1 VTPTIEIPTAD
12 GRTQEVPVGTS
23 LPDALPVLPLKDSV
37 PFPEMLT
44 PLAVGQQRSIELVN
58 DVLGGNRMLVMV
70 ASRDGEIENPG
81 PEELYTV
88 GVVGVVARMLKVP
101 DGSLR
106 ILVQGAQRVAL
117 GETVQRDPYL
127 ISRIEPA
134 PDVLDPSPELE
145 ALFRNVQQ
153 TFTQIVEQV
162 PYLPEELQ
170 LAVANVDDP
179 AELAH
184 MIAGSLRIKTEERQ
198 QLLEER
204 DVAKR
209 LRRLSELLAR
219 EAELIS
225 IGTKIQSQVESE
237 IDKGQRE
244 FFLRQQLK
252 AIQEELGE
260 VDEAAAEAADLRERI
275 EAAGLPEHAAKQ
287 AERELARFERLPTQ
301 SAEHGTI
308 RNYLEWLADLPWSKS
323 TEDHIDLRAAREVL
337 DRDHY
342 DIEKVKDRIL
352 EFLAVR
358 KLKPDAPSSIL
369 CFVGP
374 PGVGK
379 TSLGRS
385 IAAAMGR
392 EFERISV
399 GGVRDESEIRGHR
412 RTYVG
417 AMPGT
422 IVRALRDAGSNNP
435 VLMIDEIDKM
445 GADYRGDPSSA
456 MLEVLDPEQNASFR
470 DHYLDLPF
478 DLSNVLF
485 ITTANQLEPIPGP
498 LRDRMETIQL
508 AGYTEEEKVEIAK
521 RYLVP
526 RQIERNGLVKSKI
539 EFTDPALRELIDGYT
554 REAGVR
560 NLEREIGSICR
571 KVVREFAEGTRRSKR
586 RVGPKAVGELLGR
599 RRFQSDVGRR
609 TDEPGVATGLAWT
622 PVGGDVLF
630 VEATAF
636 AGDGKLQITGQL
648 GDVMRE
654 SATAALSYVRRNL
667 ARIAPDAP
675 ADWFAKNDLHVHVP
689 AGAIPK
695 DGPSAGITMATAIA
709 SLLSGRP
716 VRSDTAMTGEITL
729 TGLVLPI
736 GGLKEKA
743 LAAQRAEISRVIAP
757 RRNEGDLEEFPPNLL
772 AGMEFVFADTVEDVL
787 AAALD

>member
-1 VTPTIEIPTAD
+1 
-12 GRTQEVPVGTS
+12 
-23 LPDALPVLPLKDSV
+23 
-37 PFPEMLT
+37 
-44 PLAVGQQRSIELVN
+44 
-58 DVLGGNRMLVMV
+58 
-70 ASRDGEIENPG
+70 
-81 PEELYTV
+81 
-88 GVVGVVARMLKVP
+88 
-101 DGSLR
+101 
-106 ILVQGAQRVAL
+106 
-117 GETVQRDPYL
+117 
-127 ISRIEPA
+127 
-134 PDVLDPSPELE
+134 
-145 ALFRNVQQ
+145 
-153 TFTQIVEQV
+153 
-162 PYLPEELQ
+162 
-170 LAVANVDDP
+170 
-179 AELAH
+179 
-184 MIAGSLRIKTEERQ
+184 MIAGSLRIKTDERQ
-198 QLLEER
+198 ALLEER
-204 DVAKR
+204 DVARR

-225 IGTKIQSQVESE
+225 IGSKIQSQVESE

-244 FFLRQQLK
+244 FFLRQQMK

-287 AERELARFERLPTQ
+287 AERELSRFERLPPQ

-323 TEDHIDLRAAREVL
+323 TEDHIDLKAAREVL

-392 EFERISV
+392 EFERMSV

-445 GADYRGDPSSA
+445 GADFRGDPSSA
-456 MLEVLDPEQNASFR
+456 MLEVLDPEQNGSFR
-470 DHYLDLPF
+470 DHYLDLSF

-508 AGYTEEEKVEIAK
+508 AGYTEDEKLEIAT

-560 NLEREIGSICR
+560 GLEREIGSICR
-571 KVVREFAEGTRRSKR
+571 KVAREFAEETRRSKR
-586 RVGPKAVGELLGR
+586 RVGPKAVGDLLGR
-599 RRFQSDVGRR
+599 RRFHSDVGRR

-636 AGDGKLQITGQL
+636 PGEGKLQITGQL

-654 SATAALSYVRRNL
+654 SASAALSYVRRNL

-675 ADWFAKNDLHVHVP
+675 TDWFAKNDLHVHVP

-716 VRSDTAMTGEITL
+716 VRSDTAMTGEVTL
-729 TGLVLPI
+729 TGQVLPI

-743 LAAQRAEISRVIAP
+743 LAAQRAEITRVIAP
-757 RRNEGDLEEFPPNLL
+757 RRNEGDLDEFPANLL
-772 AGMEFVFADTVEDVL
+772 RGMQFVFADTVDDVL